1 MSDSAPG
8 HYISALFLFP
18 AIFLFCFSGN
28 CQEKEKT
35 ITLAGYLTTMQSST
49 FDSLSGPFINEN
61 LIHNRLN
68 FKAYLN
74 EQITVAAEFRNRLFT
89 GDMVRYG
96 RPYTGMIG
104 DDDGVVDMSWNIVEE
119 QSFLLNTTVDRLW
132 FDLHYSKFQLTLGR
146 QRINWGQTF
155 VWNPND
161 IFNAYSYF
169 DFDYI
174 ERPGSDA
181 LRLQFFPSSTSVVE
195 FALKAGHENEVTAA
209 ALYRFNL
216 WKYDIQILAGTM
228 NSEDIVIGTGWS
240 GSAGSISFRGEGTWF
255 QPFEDSREEKST
267 LLVTAG
273 LDKIFNDNSM
283 AQVQMMYCNNPLELN
298 NYGSFYSESFS
309 SKDLA
314 FSEFSAFGQYTWAVN
329 PLLNIS
335 LAAMWFPDLEGYYAG
350 PSVDY
355 SLAENLSFSLIWQHF
370 NAILGGER
378 SRINQVFLRL
388 KYNF

>member
-1 MSDSAPG
+1 MADSA
-8 HYISALFLFP
+8 YTMFIRSLFVFP
-18 AIFLFCFSGN
+18 AIFLFWFSGN

-49 FDSLSGPFINEN
+49 FDSLSGPFLNEN

-68 FKAYLN
+68 FKVYLN
-74 EQITVAAEFRNRLFT
+74 EKMTFAAEFRNRLFT
-89 GDMVRYG
+89 GDMVKYG
-96 RPYTGMIG
+96 RPYAGLIG

-119 QSFLLNTTVDRLW
+119 QSFLLNTTIDRLW
-132 FDLHYSKFQLTLGR
+132 FDLHYDKIQLTAGR
-146 QRINWGQTF
+146 QRINWGQAL

-181 LRLQFFPSSTSVVE
+181 IRLQLFPSSTSAAE

-209 ALYRFNL
+209 ALYRFSL
-216 WKYDIQILAGTM
+216 WNYDIQFLAGYM
-228 NSEDIVIGTGWS
+228 NSKDVVGGAGWS
-240 GSAGSISFRGEGTWF
+240 GSVGSMSFRGEGTWF
-255 QPFEDSREEKST
+255 IPKNDSAGNEST

-273 LDKIFNDNSM
+273 LDRIFNDNSM

-298 NYGSFYSESFS
+298 NYGSFYSGSFS

-314 FSEFSAFGQYTWAVN
+314 FSEFTAFGQFTWAVT
-329 PLLNIS
+329 PLLNLT
-335 LAAMWFPDLEGYYAG
+335 LAAMWFPDLDGYYAG
-350 PSVDY
+350 PSVEC
-355 SLAENLSFSLIWQHF
+355 SLAQNLGFSFIWQHF
-370 NAILGGER
+370 DAKIDGNR
-378 SRINQVFLRL
+378 SKINQVFLRL